1 MSILEDI
8 KLAIKYRKF
17 EKAMKQN
24 GTNGQNPIVNIYGS
38 ENTFGKPRPEN
49 YQGAVENYISWAYA
63 CISRNAFS
71 VAKGN
76 LRLYKTLRSS
86 IGKEYQ
92 EITDHPFLDL
102 MDTVNP
108 YFNKFELWCLTVTF
122 LDLTGNAY
130 WWLVK
135 DQLGVPRAIWNI
147 PAHWMKVCPSK
158 TEFIA
163 GYVMQQPGFPD
174 VVPFQPD
181 EIIHFKYPSP
191 YSIFYGCSPMFAASY
206 DIDINRELKAH
217 GVHFLGN
224 SAQPA
229 GVLTTDGTLSEK
241 EYQRLREMWNL
252 RHKGSRNSGKI
263 AILEAGLHYEKTG
276 SNLAELQFSDTS
288 KNVRDSILAIFGVP
302 ASQLGLVED
311 VNRANAEANEY
322 VYQNSTILPKL
333 KLIEEKLNEK
343 MMPIYDAS
351 LVCEFDNPVPQDKE
365 FRLREQTAHIQSGYA
380 SIDDEREEDGEEQYD
395 LPETIVPLIPF
406 NVTPAGQPK
415 TDTSPGAYGTDPSGM
430 PMGTSPDGMATTDPN
445 KIFKGYGGLYDT
457 RAKRDRKWEIF
468 INLTNP
474 IENAMKESM
483 RRFFQAQRRIVMEK
497 LNRLKSYKTKADVS
511 SHILFPLNEQNDT
524 LKIISNPLIT
534 RAVKT
539 GVTFGYSELNN
550 PIALDLIEPNILRAI
565 ASRMDFFA
573 NNVNQST
580 ASLLQDAISSGV
592 SAGES
597 ITDIAKRI
605 NDVYDFSENFRS
617 LRIARTEVI
626 GAANQGQLLSYTE
639 NGVQEK
645 EWLTARDEKVRF
657 SHQID
662 GQIVGITESFLLNNG
677 VFMQLPG
684 DRSAP
689 LEDLINC
696 RCGIA
701 PIVRRKE

>member
-1 MSILEDI
+1 MSLIDDI

-17 EKAMKQN
+17 EKSAMRN
-24 GTNGQNPIVNIYGS
+24 GTNGGGNPIVNIYGS

-49 YQGAVENYISWAYA
+49 YQGAVDNYISWAYA

-86 IGKEYQ
+86 IGKEYE

-102 MDTVNP
+102 MDNVNP

-147 PAHWMKVCPSK
+147 PAHWMKIAPSK

-181 EIIHFKYPSP
+181 EIVHFKYPSP

-206 DIDINRELKAH
+206 DIDINRELKSH

-229 GVLTTDGTLSEK
+229 GVLTTDSTLSEK

-252 RHKGSRNSGKI
+252 RHKGSKNSGKI

-406 NVTPAGQPK
+406 NVMPAGSPK
-415 TDTSPGAYGTDPSGM
+415 PEPASNGEPASTDPM
-430 PMGTSPDGMATTDPN
+430 KMV
-445 KIFKGYGGLYDT
+445 KGYGGLYET
-457 RAKRDRKWEIF
+457 RAKRDRKWEVF
-468 INLTNP
+468 INMTSP
-474 IENAMKESM
+474 IEGGMKESM
-483 RRFFQAQRRIVMEK
+483 RRFFEAQRRIVMEK

-511 SHILFPLNEQNDT
+511 TNIIFPLKEQNDK
-524 LKIISNPLIT
+524 LKIISNPFVSNAL
-534 RAVKT
+534 RT
-539 GVTFGYSELNN
+539 GVTLGYSELNN
-550 PIALDLIEPNILRAI
+550 PISLDLIEPNIFRAI
-565 ASRMDFFA
+565 SSRMDFFA

-580 ASLLQDAISSGV
+580 ATLLGDAISSGV

-597 ITDIAKRI
+597 ISDIAKRI
-605 NDVYDFSENFRS
+605 NDVYDFSENYRS

-626 GAANQGQLLSYTE
+626 GAANEGQLLSYLE
-639 NGVQEK
+639 NGVKEK
-645 EWLTARDEKVRF
+645 EWLTARDERVRE

-662 GQIVGITESFLLNNG
+662 GQIVGITESFVLNDG
-677 VFMQLPG
+677 EHIQKPG
-684 DRSAP
+684 DRGAS
-689 LEDLINC
+689 LENVINC
-696 RCGIA
+696 RCAIA